1 MQQDERNSGTRSAN
15 TITQVFGRRQA
26 LTTLGALGLLG
37 CGAGDPGSGGSASG
51 SGGGGTSGSCALI
64 PQETQGPYPLLT
76 ILSNSTMLRLS
87 CAAIAH
93 TAVYIWHCDK
103 DGVYSGYS
111 QPAANTVGAT
121 FCRGIQLTDS
131 NGEVAFTTIYPG
143 WYAGRVTHIHF
154 QAYRADN
161 LTVAATAT
169 SQIAFPQDI
178 TAAVYNS
185 TLYAARGQNTSV
197 ASFSADGVFSDG
209 TTYQMATITGDL
221 TSGYTATLTVG
232 IAA

>member
-1 MQQDERNSGTRSAN
+1 MQQDGRNFGTRSAN

-87 CAAIAH
+87 CAAIAN
-93 TAVYIWHCDK
+93 TGVYIWHCDK